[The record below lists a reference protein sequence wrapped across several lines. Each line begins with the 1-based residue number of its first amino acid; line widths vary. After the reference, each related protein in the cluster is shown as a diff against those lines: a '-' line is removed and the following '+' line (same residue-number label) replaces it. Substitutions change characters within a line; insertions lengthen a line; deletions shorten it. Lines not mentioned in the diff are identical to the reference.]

1 LCGNFAAECL
11 PIDVVDESALP
22 VDLHH
27 RQPLAVSR
35 LQLRVAADVDFVEV
49 EGNLGADLFEDPP
62 RALAEVAALR
72 VIQRDPPYG

>member
-1 LCGNFAAECL
+1 MCGHFAAKGRRV
-11 PIDVVDESALP
+11 DVVDEGPLAL
-22 VDLHH
+22 DLDH

-35 LQLRVAADVDFVEV
+35 LQLRVVADVDFVEV

>member
-1 LCGNFAAECL
+1 MLQPTAKGDRV
-11 PIDVVDESALP
+11 DVVDEGPLA
-22 VDLHH
+22 VDLHDG
-27 RQPLAVSR
+27 QPLAVSR
-35 LQLRVAADVDFVEV
+35 LQLRVVADVDFVEV